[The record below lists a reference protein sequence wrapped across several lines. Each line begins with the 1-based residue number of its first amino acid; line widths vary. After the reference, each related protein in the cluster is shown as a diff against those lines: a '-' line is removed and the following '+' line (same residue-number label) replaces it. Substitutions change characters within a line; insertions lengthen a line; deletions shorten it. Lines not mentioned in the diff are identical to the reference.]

1 MVIYFPIEKNQRYWR
16 EDKYNLEKKIEPP
29 IYQPACFWQQKKKKK
44 IACNLSAAPSI
55 H

>member
-16 EDKYNLEKKIEPP
+16 EDKYNIEKKLSR
-29 IYQPACFWQQKKKKK
+29 QSTNQHVFGNRKKKK
-44 IACNLSAAPSI
+44 IACNLSASPSI